1 MNMKKILFV
10 SASALVLGT
19 VSTNVNYLGDAFGV
33 TQASIVYAQELT
45 PEEEAQVAE
54 IKDKVAGLEPVNL
67 EQLLNVSDQDLLTYF
82 KDASAAS
89 SDSAVIYKDV
99 YDSIATDYSGLGLLT
114 GENYDAY
121 RRAAEAIV
129 AGSSYTFSDLN
140 TALPSD
146 ILGWYQAE
154 FAANEQNVEATVT
167 AIVPQITEARDAYIE
182 RREAREAAEA
192 EETSSDAPAE
202 TSSDVPEETSSDA
215 PAETTYDVPEEDSS
229 EEGTPSEEAPAADD
243 SEEAPEETTSDV
255 PEETN
260 FDVPED
266 SSADESEVPVT
277 DLDSMKAALVEY
289 TFITEA
295 GLTYFDDTV
304 LNMYLPIA
312 VENNFS
318 AESALVIQDRLVSE
332 SPDLFTAEQVQGV
345 ADKVR
350 AAAVAE
356 TPMLPAQAEEIP
368 NEALLAYEKVTNTSE
383 NGVEYLFNR
392 SIEDYPEVFADE
404 ADRFRTVLNE
414 EYQLNAEDLA
424 VVPDVSLI
432 WEEYYTYLQA
442 GAEDLQEL
450 AAVMEAKYE
459 VSVLEEEESSESE
472 SESESEETALD
483 IFKTAVVSQTDLT
496 NEQLVNLGDET
507 LQATI
512 ASSGFDIEDTTEG
525 NVVGFRRMLITYHPD
540 NFSDEQVNSV
550 ANLLRESSVDMT
562 PMTMDIS
569 NQIPSGDFL
578 TWSRESIDA
587 GGNDLTYPFQRA
599 LEEYPDLFTDLVIQ
613 AKSDLVGNTALTQ
626 TQVDQMK
633 VIDLL
638 LANFSAEGEVDYAIA
653 EQRLRE
659 LYPAVFES
667 ETTSE
672 TSSET
677 NSESESTSVSVS
689 KSTDIESENQATL
702 PNTGEASSWWIG
714 GVAVILIAVAG
725 YLIYRGR
732 KSN

>member
-10 SASALVLGT
+10 SASALALGT
-19 VSTNVNYLGDAFGV
+19 VSSNVNYLGDAFGV

-45 PEEEAQVAE
+45 PEEEAQVSQ
-54 IKDKVAGLEPVNL
+54 IKDMLAGLEPVNL
-67 EQLLNVSDQDLLTYF
+67 EQLLKVSDQDLLTYF
-82 KDASAAS
+82 KDASASS
-89 SDSAVIYKDV
+89 SDSAVIYKDI

-154 FAANEQNVEATVT
+154 FATNEQNVEATVA
-167 AIVPQITEARDAYIE
+167 AIVPQITQARDAYIE
-182 RREAREAAEA
+182 RRDAREAAEA
-192 EETSSDAPAE
+192 EETSE
-202 TSSDVPEETSSDA
+202 TPEETTS
-215 PAETTYDVPEEDSS
+215 DVPEEDSS
-229 EEGTPSEEAPAADD
+229 EEGTPSEEAPEEVD
-243 SEEAPEETTSDV
+243 SEEAPEET
-255 PEETN
+255 PEEAPEEVDSEET
-260 FDVPED
+260 PED
-266 SSADESEVPVT
+266 STADESGVPVT
-277 DLDSMKAALVEY
+277 DLDSMKASLVEF

-295 GLTYFDDTV
+295 GLTYFDETV
-304 LNMYLPIA
+304 LMTYLPIA

-318 AESALVIQDRLVSE
+318 AESALVIQNQLVSE
-332 SPDLFTAEQVQGV
+332 NPDLFTADQIQEV
-345 ADKVR
+345 ADKIR

-356 TPMLPAQAEEIP
+356 TPMLSAQAEEIP
-368 NEALLAYEKVTNTSE
+368 NEALLAYDKVTNTSE

-404 ADRFRTVLNE
+404 ASRFRTSLNE
-414 EYQLNAEDLA
+414 EYHLNAEDLA
-424 VVPDVSLI
+424 IVPDVSLI

-442 GAEDLQEL
+442 GAEDLEEL

-459 VSVLEEEESSESE
+459 VSVLEEEEPSESE
-472 SESESEETALD
+472 SESEAEAEETALD
-483 IFKTAVVSQTDLT
+483 AFKTAVVSQTDLT

-507 LQATI
+507 LQSTI
-512 ASSGFDIEDTTEG
+512 DSFGFDIADTTEG
-525 NVVGFRRMLITYHPD
+525 NVVGFRRLLITYHPD

-562 PMTMDIS
+562 PMTMDIA

-578 TWSRESIDA
+578 TWSRESIEA

-599 LEEYPDLFTDLVIQ
+599 VEKYPDLFTDLVIQ
-613 AKSDLVGNTALTQ
+613 AKSDLVGHTALTQ
-626 TQVDQMK
+626 GHVDQMK

-638 LANFSAEGEVDYAIA
+638 FANFSATGEVDYAAA
-653 EQRLRE
+653 EQGLRE

-667 ETTSE
+667 ETASE

-689 KSTDIESENQATL
+689 KATDVEVGKQETL
-702 PNTGEASSWWIG
+702 PNTGEANSWWIG

>member
-10 SASALVLGT
+10 SASALALGT

-45 PEEEAQVAE
+45 PEEEAQVSQ
-54 IKDKVAGLEPVNL
+54 IKDMLAGLEPVNL
-67 EQLLNVSDQDLLTYF
+67 EQLLKVSDQDLLTYF
-82 KDASAAS
+82 KDASASS
-89 SDSAVIYKDV
+89 SDSAVIYKDI

-154 FAANEQNVEATVT
+154 FATNEQNVEATVV
-167 AIVPQITEARDAYIE
+167 AIVPQITQARDAYIE
-182 RREAREAAEA
+182 RRDAREAAEA
-192 EETSSDAPAE
+192 EETSE
-202 TSSDVPEETSSDA
+202 TPEETTS
-215 PAETTYDVPEEDSS
+215 DVPEEDSS
-229 EEGTPSEEAPAADD
+229 EEGTPSEEAPEEVD
-243 SEEAPEETTSDV
+243 SEET
-255 PEETN
+255 
-260 FDVPED
+260 PED
-266 SSADESEVPVT
+266 STADESEVPVT
-277 DLDSMKAALVEY
+277 DLDSMKASLVEF

-295 GLTYFDDTV
+295 GLTYFDETV
-304 LNMYLPIA
+304 LMTYLPIA

-318 AESALVIQDRLVSE
+318 AESALVIQNQLVSE
-332 SPDLFTAEQVQGV
+332 NPDLFTADQVQEV
-345 ADKVR
+345 ADKIR

-356 TPMLPAQAEEIP
+356 TPMLSAQAEEIP
-368 NEALLAYEKVTNTSE
+368 NEALLAYDKVTNTSE

-404 ADRFRTVLNE
+404 ASRFRTSLNE
-414 EYQLNAEDLA
+414 EYHLNAEDLA
-424 VVPDVSLI
+424 IVPDVSLI

-442 GAEDLQEL
+442 GAEDLEEL

-459 VSVLEEEESSESE
+459 VSVLEEEEPSESE
-472 SESESEETALD
+472 SESEAEETELD
-483 IFKTAVVSQTDLT
+483 AFKTAVVSQTDLT

-507 LQATI
+507 LQSTI
-512 ASSGFDIEDTTEG
+512 DNFGFDIADTTEG
-525 NVVGFRRMLITYHPD
+525 NVVGFRRLLITYHPD

-562 PMTMDIS
+562 PMTRDIA

-578 TWSRESIDA
+578 AWNREAIDT
-587 GGNDLTYPFQRA
+587 GGNDMTYPFQRA
-599 LEEYPDLFTDLVIQ
+599 VEKYPDLFTDLVIQ
-613 AKSDLVGNTALTQ
+613 AKSDLVGHTALTQ
-626 TQVDQMK
+626 GHVDQMK

-638 LANFSAEGEVDYAIA
+638 FANFSATGEVDYAAA
-653 EQRLRE
+653 EQGLRE

-667 ETTSE
+667 ETASE

-689 KSTDIESENQATL
+689 KATDVEVGKQETL
-702 PNTGEASSWWIG
+702 PNTGEANSWWIG

>member
-10 SASALVLGT
+10 SASALALGT

-45 PEEEAQVAE
+45 PEEEAQVSQ
-54 IKDKVAGLEPVNL
+54 IKDMLAGLEPVNL
-67 EQLLNVSDQDLLTYF
+67 EQLLKVSDQDLLTYF
-82 KDASAAS
+82 KDASASS
-89 SDSAVIYKDV
+89 SDSAVIYKDI

-154 FAANEQNVEATVT
+154 FATNEQNVEATVA
-167 AIVPQITEARDAYIE
+167 AIVPQITQARDAYIE
-182 RREAREAAEA
+182 RRDAREAAEA
-192 EETSSDAPAE
+192 EETSE
-202 TSSDVPEETSSDA
+202 TPEETTS
-215 PAETTYDVPEEDSS
+215 DVPEEDSS
-229 EEGTPSEEAPAADD
+229 EEGTPSEEAPEEVD
-243 SEEAPEETTSDV
+243 SEET
-255 PEETN
+255 
-260 FDVPED
+260 PED
-266 SSADESEVPVT
+266 STADESEVPVT
-277 DLDSMKAALVEY
+277 DLDSMKASLVEF

-295 GLTYFDDTV
+295 GLTYFDETV
-304 LNMYLPIA
+304 LMTYLPIA

-318 AESALVIQDRLVSE
+318 AESALVIQNQLVSE
-332 SPDLFTAEQVQGV
+332 NPDLFTADQVQEV
-345 ADKVR
+345 ADKIR

-356 TPMLPAQAEEIP
+356 TPMLSAQAEEIP
-368 NEALLAYEKVTNTSE
+368 NEALLAYDKVTNTSE

-404 ADRFRTVLNE
+404 ASRFRTSLNE
-414 EYQLNAEDLA
+414 EYHLNAEDLA
-424 VVPDVSLI
+424 IVPDVSLI

-442 GAEDLQEL
+442 GAEDLEEL

-459 VSVLEEEESSESE
+459 VSVLEEEEPSESE
-472 SESESEETALD
+472 SESEAEETELD
-483 IFKTAVVSQTDLT
+483 AFKTAVVSQTDLT

-507 LQATI
+507 LQSTI
-512 ASSGFDIEDTTEG
+512 DNFGFDIADTTEG
-525 NVVGFRRMLITYHPD
+525 NVVGFRRLLITYHPD

-562 PMTMDIS
+562 PMTRDIA

-578 TWSRESIDA
+578 AWNREAIDT
-587 GGNDLTYPFQRA
+587 GGNDMTYPFQRA
-599 LEEYPDLFTDLVIQ
+599 VEKYPDLFTDLVIQ
-613 AKSDLVGNTALTQ
+613 AKSDLVGHTALTQ
-626 TQVDQMK
+626 GHVDQMK

-638 LANFSAEGEVDYAIA
+638 FANFSAAGEVDYAAA
-653 EQRLRE
+653 EQGLRE

-667 ETTSE
+667 ETASE

-689 KSTDIESENQATL
+689 KATDVEVGKQETL
-702 PNTGEASSWWIG
+702 PNTGEANSWWIG